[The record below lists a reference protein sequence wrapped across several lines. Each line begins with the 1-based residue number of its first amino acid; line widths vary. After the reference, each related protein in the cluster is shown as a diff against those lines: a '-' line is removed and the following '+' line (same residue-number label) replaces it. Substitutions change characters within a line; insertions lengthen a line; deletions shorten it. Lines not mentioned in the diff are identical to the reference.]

1 MQRILLNKGR
11 KNFLKR
17 NFFLLGTMLLFIL
30 LLFLSSCNQKL
41 NEYYNCKWISDD
53 PVIEFVV
60 PTKEEI
66 KEDNKYITGYVIN
79 EEETI
84 EIICFWKRN
93 NGIEIYFKDK
103 FDETQ
108 EGILFDEWIAI
119 AANPEEYN
127 GNSVKFK
134 VYRDN
139 IFDNKYKNI
148 TLKRHDL

>member
-1 MQRILLNKGR
+1 MK
-11 KNFLKR
+11 K
-17 NFFLLGTMLLFIL
+17 L
-30 LLFLSSCNQKL
+30 LLFFIMSISIIILSSCHIDPRDC
-41 NEYYNCKWISDD
+41 YNCKWTSDD
-53 PVIEFVV
+53 PIIEFVV

-79 EEETI
+79 GEETI
-84 EIICFWKRN
+84 EIICFWKRS
-93 NGIEIYFKDK
+93 NGIEMYFKDK

-119 AANPEEYN
+119 AANPGEYN
-127 GNSVKFK
+127 GNSVKFN

-148 TLKRHDL
+148 TLTRHDL